1 MLDFIV
7 KYWVEVLFGIVVTA
21 GSFICK
27 RIYTL
32 YKNEKN
38 SREHLIIEEFDNK
51 LNDFYKK
58 TQQDNLIADK
68 RIDNIEQIILVLKKG
83 LLSMQGHQFREKCRQ
98 LLADEHELTLDEW
111 TELIADHDAYKA
123 LDGNHEGDELFE
135 LVKIKAS
142 KFLTD

>member
-1 MLDFIV
+1 MLDFIA
-7 KYWVEVLFGIVVTA
+7 KYWVEVLFGIIVS
-21 GSFICK
+21 GCSFICK

-32 YKNEKN
+32 YKNEKA

-58 TQQDNLIADK
+58 TQQDNKIADK
-68 RIDNIEQIILVLKKG
+68 RIDNVEEIILVLKKG
-83 LLSMQGHQFREKCRQ
+83 LLSMQGHQFREKCKQ
-98 LLADEHELTLDEW
+98 LLDEEHELTLNEW

-123 LDGNHEGDELFE
+123 LGGNHEGDELFG